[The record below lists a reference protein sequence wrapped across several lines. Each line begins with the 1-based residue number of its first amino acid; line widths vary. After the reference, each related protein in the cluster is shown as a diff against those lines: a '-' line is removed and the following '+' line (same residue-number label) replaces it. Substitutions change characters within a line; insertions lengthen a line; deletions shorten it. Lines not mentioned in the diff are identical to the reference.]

1 MNKPDLLKE
10 SKRECFI
17 KDDIRKEVDR
27 GEVLY
32 IKKKKKGYNFLI
44 YNYRRV
50 CYLNNKIKKEKNE
63 LEMAY
68 PAVYIILLEF

>member
-1 MNKPDLLKE
+1 MNRPDLLKE

-32 IKKKKKGYNFLI
+32 IKKKKKDTTS
-44 YNYRRV
+44 
-50 CYLNNKIKKEKNE
+50 
-63 LEMAY
+63 
-68 PAVYIILLEF
+68 